1 MMSSL
6 WVYAIFNEKEICRTL
21 DKLFLREN
29 DAIQYAKETYIS
41 ADDYSLE
48 EIDVVK

>member
-1 MMSSL
+1 MSNFF
-6 WVYAIFNEKEICRTL
+6 VYAIFNEKEMCRKL

-29 DAIQYAKETYIS
+29 DALIYAKETYRS

-48 EIDVVK
+48 EIDVIK